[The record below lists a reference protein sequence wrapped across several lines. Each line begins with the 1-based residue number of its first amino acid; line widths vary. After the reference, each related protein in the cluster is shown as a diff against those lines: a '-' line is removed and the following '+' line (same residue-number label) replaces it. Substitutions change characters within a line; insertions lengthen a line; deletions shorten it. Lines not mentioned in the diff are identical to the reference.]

1 MLDRTEPL
9 SDAPAGVAREQ
20 LRSFIER
27 IERLREKKT
36 IESDIKDVF
45 AEAKGNGYDTDALKV
60 ILRERAADP
69 DKKAELDAIVELY
82 RRALAC
88 AWRATRERHHSPRS
102 RTCRKTPKS
111 KIRANDTYRSIVRVL
126 EEFGIEAP

>member
-1 MLDRTEPL
+1 MLDRAGPL

-27 IERLREKKT
+27 IERLREEKKT

-82 RRALAC
+82 RRALAH
-88 AWRATRERHHSPRS
+88 A
-102 RTCRKTPKS
+102 
-111 KIRANDTYRSIVRVL
+111 
-126 EEFGIEAP
+126 

>member
-1 MLDRTEPL
+1 MLDRTDPL

-27 IERLREKKT
+27 IERLREEKKT

-88 AWRATRERHHSPRS
+88 A
-102 RTCRKTPKS
+102 
-111 KIRANDTYRSIVRVL
+111 
-126 EEFGIEAP
+126 